1 MVTNQRKAE
10 PRFTGGGMNLPR
22 GRDSSNDKKTVTT
35 KTDTGWYPVCWF
47 RLTVHT
53 SPAENKKPGMSTRQ
67 GHKNIKSILKFKCGI
82 KKKASSITT
91 KVSFSSSD
99 DEVHTTYSNEEY
111 NRRNFDFY
119 RCYQT

>member
-1 MVTNQRKAE
+1 
-10 PRFTGGGMNLPR
+10 
-22 GRDSSNDKKTVTT
+22 
-35 KTDTGWYPVCWF
+35 
-47 RLTVHT
+47 
-53 SPAENKKPGMSTRQ
+53 MSTRQ
-67 GHKNIKSILKFKCGI
+67 GHKNIKSILKFKWY

-119 RCYQT
+119 DAIRRRDCVDEKWQCIIVRVYAKTL

>member
-1 MVTNQRKAE
+1 MV
-10 PRFTGGGMNLPR
+10 
-22 GRDSSNDKKTVTT
+22 S
-35 KTDTGWYPVCWF
+35 VCWF

-82 KKKASSITT
+82 KKKESSITT

-99 DEVHTTYSNEEY
+99 DEVHTTYHTVMKSIIEGILTSMMLSDVEIV
-111 NRRNFDFY
+111 
-119 RCYQT
+119 

>member
-1 MVTNQRKAE
+1 MV
-10 PRFTGGGMNLPR
+10 
-22 GRDSSNDKKTVTT
+22 S
-35 KTDTGWYPVCWF
+35 VCWF

-119 RCYQT
+119 DAIRRRDCVDEKWQCIIMRVYAKTL